1 MTDSK
6 KEIIIQDSKVEER
19 KFWNA
24 NLKNLEILKMIKE
37 EKTIE
42 EIAKELNLK
51 EETVLATVQN
61 KFFNKRLENYL
72 NIKLYDMQVRKVAY
86 LPEAYEKLQK
96 EFKERISNVSD
107 DVIFKEFWKQILSK
121 LENKTI
127 SPTIVNFILTGI
139 RKKGQEEESRVYED
153 SEYVSD
159 EEADVLRKEFDLP
172 SLPSPNPP
180 QNLEENKSQ
189 NLEESNNKKYDGE
202 KSAIENTEMDKGD
215 EVEDKQESTD

>member
-6 KEIIIQDSKVEER
+6 KEIITQDSKVEER

-96 EFKERISNVSD
+96 EFKERISSVSD

-139 RKKGQEEESRVYED
+139 RKKGQGEESRVYED

-215 EVEDKQESTD
+215 EIKDKQESTD